1 MRFDS
6 RLFTLAKDPEQ
17 PGAYQDACCIDTE
30 HHIAAIADGV
40 SSALFSGPWA
50 AILAEAVVADSPDPG
65 DPDVFG
71 AWLRRQRERWAA
83 SIDTSSLGWSQKAK
97 LPTGAFSTLLYA
109 RVCPVDDAGA
119 GRGGVLAERVGGAG
133 RRSGSAERVGG
144 AFGGYRL
151 VAFALGDSCLFQVRG
166 GELVRSFP
174 LETSAQFEA
183 DPVVL
188 GSVDKKRDH
197 LLEFAILDE
206 MCYPGDELILCTD
219 AVAEW
224 AVRCYEHGEGPVWSD
239 FWQMSE
245 DDWRSGVVWLREER
259 QMRIDDATM
268 LMLRVAD
275 DRLETQAG
283 DEQPQKHSAEPES
296 DPQPG
301 VPGAPEAEESSGL
314 EWIQSA
320 SKDLKSISEH
330 VAEQVDHA
338 SEQVLKGLR
347 GLKDRALKK
356 YRETF
361 GKKDEPPKE

>member
-1 MRFDS
+1 MTMRFDT

-17 PGAYQDACCIDTE
+17 PGAYQDACCVDTE

-50 AILAEAVVADSPDPG
+50 AILAEAVVADAPNPVDAK
-65 DPDVFG
+65 DFA
-71 AWLRRQRERWAA
+71 AWLERQRARWAA
-83 SIDTSSLGWSQKAK
+83 TIDTSSLAWHQKAK
-97 LPTGAFSTLLYA
+97 LPLGAFSTLLYA
-109 RVCPVDDAGA
+109 RVCSVDDAGA
-119 GRGGVLAERVGGAG
+119 GYL
-133 RRSGSAERVGG
+133 RSGSAERVGG

-151 VAFALGDSCLFQVRG
+151 VAFALGDSCLFQIRG

-183 DPVVL
+183 DPIVL
-188 GSVDKKRDH
+188 GSVDLGRDH
-197 LLEFAILDE
+197 LLEFALLDE

-224 AVRCYEHGEGPVWSD
+224 AARCYEQGEPPVWND
-239 FWQMSE
+239 FWQMSD
-245 DDWRSGVVWLREER
+245 DDWQSGVVWLRQER

-268 LMLRVAD
+268 LMLRVVE
-275 DRLETQAG
+275 DRVPAHAG
-283 DEQPQKHSAEPES
+283 DEAPHEHAAGAAG
-296 DPQPG
+296 DP
-301 VPGAPEAEESSGL
+301 AAEESSPL

-320 SKDLKSISEH
+320 AKDQKSVSQQ
-330 VAEQVDHA
+330 VAEQADQA
-338 SEQVLKGLR
+338 SERVMKGLR

-361 GKKDEPPKE
+361 GKKEEPPD

>member
-1 MRFDS
+1 MTMRFDT

-17 PGAYQDACCIDTE
+17 PGAYQDASCIDTE

-50 AILAEAVVADSPDPG
+50 AILAEAVVADSPNPG
-65 DPDVFG
+65 DPQEFG
-71 AWLRRQRERWAA
+71 AWLEQQRARWAA
-83 SIDTSSLGWSQKAK
+83 SIDTSSLGWFQKAK

-109 RVCPVDDAGA
+109 RVCEVDSAGA
-119 GRGGVLAERVGGAG
+119 GYL
-133 RRSGSAERVGG
+133 RSGSAERVGG

-151 VAFALGDSCLFQVRG
+151 VAFALGDSCLFQVRD

-183 DPVVL
+183 DPIVL
-188 GSVDKKRDH
+188 GSVDRKRDH

-206 MCYPGDELILCTD
+206 MCYAGDELILCTD

-224 AVRCYEHGEGPVWSD
+224 AARSYEHGEGPVWND

-245 DDWRSGVVWLREER
+245 DDWRAGVVWLRQER

-268 LMLRVAD
+268 LMLRVVD
-275 DRLETQAG
+275 DRVPTHAG
-283 DEQPQKHSAEPES
+283 EEEPQRHATEAES
-296 DPQPG
+296 DK
-301 VPGAPEAEESSGL
+301 AAEEPSPL
-314 EWIQSA
+314 DWIQSA
-320 SKDLKSISEH
+320 SKDLKSVSEQ

-361 GKKDEPPKE
+361 GKKNDPPEQ

>member
-1 MRFDS
+1 MTMRLDT

-17 PGAYQDACCIDTE
+17 PAEYQDACCIDTE

-50 AILAEAVVADSPDPG
+50 AILAEAVVADSPNPCDA
-65 DPDVFG
+65 DEFA
-71 AWLRRQRERWAA
+71 AWLTRQREHWNA
-83 SIDTSSLGWSQKAK
+83 SIDTSSLAWFQKAK
-97 LPTGAFSTLLYA
+97 LPAGAFSTLLYA
-109 RVCPVDDAGA
+109 RVCDLDDA
-119 GRGGVLAERVGGAG
+119 RE
-133 RRSGSAERVGG
+133 G

-174 LETSAQFEA
+174 LETSTQFEV
-183 DPVVL
+183 DPIVL
-188 GSVDKKRDH
+188 GSVDLGRDH

-224 AVRCYEHGEGPVWSD
+224 AARCYEHGEPPVWSD
-239 FWQMSE
+239 FWQMSD
-245 DDWRSGVVWLREER
+245 DDWRSGVVWLRQER

-268 LMLRVAD
+268 LMLRLVD
-275 DRLETQAG
+275 DRVEAHSS
-283 DEQPQKHSAEPES
+283 DEKPHEHAAEAAS
-296 DPQPG
+296 D
-301 VPGAPEAEESSGL
+301 AEADESSAL
-314 EWIQSA
+314 AWIQSA
-320 SKDLKSISEH
+320 SKDLKSVSEQ
-330 VAEQVDHA
+330 VAEQADQA
-338 SEQVLKGLR
+338 SERVIKGLR

-361 GKKDEPPKE
+361 GKKNEPPE